1 MGHVDTIA
9 AHAARHPARV
19 ALIEGE
25 RSITWGGLR
34 DQSNRLASSLLD
46 LGMAPGEHM
55 AVYAS
60 NSLENVL
67 ALTAVRTIGGITLAL
82 NHRLVAE
89 EIAYI
94 VDDSDAV
101 AVFVSDQFLPIVE
114 QIRTGRAKVRRWIL
128 LGVERRPW
136 AEHVDDLLAA
146 GRPEPIT
153 IELPTM
159 TGMIGYT
166 GGTTGRPKGAL
177 RRSFD
182 RQ

>member
-1 MGHVDTIA
+1 MDTIA

-25 RSITWGGLR
+25 RSITWGDLR

-46 LGMAPGEHM
+46 LGLAPGEHM

-67 ALTAVRTIGGITLAL
+67 ALTAVRTIGGITLPL

-89 EIAYI
+89 EVAYI

-101 AVFVSDQFLPIVE
+101 AVFVSDQFLPVVE
-114 QIRTGRAKVRRWIL
+114 QVRSRAGRRSAAGSCSGRSAAPGPNTSTTCSRPAAPS
-128 LGVERRPW
+128 RSRSSYRPW
-136 AEHVDDLLAA
+136 PA
-146 GRPEPIT
+146 
-153 IELPTM
+153 
-159 TGMIGYT
+159 
-166 GGTTGRPKGAL
+166 
-177 RRSFD
+177 
-182 RQ
+182 